1 MTGIED
7 EFSQTREAL
16 FKVRHMITGLERASA
31 LIVGRP
37 ESSNFKRYMLEEL
50 DGSIQRLSVVRARIE
65 EL

>member
-1 MTGIED
+1 MSSIED

-16 FKVRHMITGLERASA
+16 FDVRNMISSLEKASD

-50 DGSIQRLSVVRARIE
+50 DHSIQRLSAVRARIE
-65 EL
+65 KI